1 MSLPISSVSKPVS
14 NDLIARL
21 HAHRVT
27 TEEQIYAING
37 VPSDR
42 IRDKDT
48 DYLTP
53 LMEQFV
59 AAAPFFLITTADS
72 DGNCDVSPK
81 GDPAGVVRVLDSRT
95 IAISDRLG
103 NRRMDGHRNL
113 LTNPHIGL
121 IFIIPGVEETLRI
134 NGRGF
139 ITTDPELLETMAV
152 QGKAPKLATVIE
164 IYQAFMHCARAFLR
178 SGLWQPEKWPDP
190 DSIPSLAA
198 IMNEQKNLP
207 PPDESQGKRREE
219 YRKILY

>member
-1 MSLPISSVSKPVS
+1 
-14 NDLIARL
+14 
-21 HAHRVT
+21 
-27 TEEQIYAING
+27 
-37 VPSDR
+37 
-42 IRDKDT
+42 
-48 DYLTP
+48 
-53 LMEQFV
+53 
-59 AAAPFFLITTADS
+59 
-72 DGNCDVSPK
+72 
-81 GDPAGVVRVLDSRT
+81 
-95 IAISDRLG
+95 
-103 NRRMDGHRNL
+103 MDGHRNL